1 MDNFIL
7 QDWIVLVVTAIIVF
21 VVVFALRWLLL
32 FKPASL
38 SAEERLPRQL
48 AMLGITIVSII
59 VIVLALPVSES
70 SRNQL
75 LGLFGVLLSGVI
87 AFSSTTI
94 VSKVMLADFS
104 NIRDAEQY
112 LLPDNFTASSA
123 FARDTP
129 LPMTVNTA

>member
-70 SRNQL
+70 YRNQL

-94 VSKVMLADFS
+94 VSNLMAG
-104 NIRDAEQY
+104 
-112 LLPDNFTASSA
+112 
-123 FARDTP
+123 
-129 LPMTVNTA
+129 